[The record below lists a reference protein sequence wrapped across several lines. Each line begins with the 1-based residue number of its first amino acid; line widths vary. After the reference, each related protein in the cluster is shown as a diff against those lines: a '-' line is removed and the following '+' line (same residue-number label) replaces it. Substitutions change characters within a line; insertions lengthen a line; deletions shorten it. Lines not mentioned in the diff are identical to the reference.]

1 MFGHLHIE
9 ERGRP
14 SRVVDLIGSATIGRT
29 PDNDIVL
36 DSEGV
41 SHCHAMLLA
50 QPHGVDLVDL
60 GSTFGTYVNAIPAEP
75 DEPVRLVDGAQIRIG
90 RAALRFLAPRATM
103 ALPALDTTP
112 AAPPLEAAY
121 LNTRF
126 DWVGSDMP
134 LLVGRSAT
142 LRVWVGAPIATDE
155 RQSSRPLK
163 VAKTQLASPLALQ
176 VQVRT
181 ASRNWRIVA
190 EQPSIMAMRWGS
202 AQIAHYTLTALR
214 AERTR
219 LGVRIAH
226 GNTHQLVQHIT
237 LGIMASETSNSPV
250 QPQRILVRAVGD
262 VPAGL
267 LPLCRACFAP
277 IRAQARFCPTCGTH
291 L

>member
-155 RQSSRPLK
+155 RQSSL
-163 VAKTQLASPLALQ
+163 LAHLPYKC
-176 VQVRT
+176 RCG
-181 ASRNWRIVA
+181 R
-190 EQPSIMAMRWGS
+190 
-202 AQIAHYTLTALR
+202 LR
-214 AERTR
+214 ATGALLQSSRVSWQCV
-219 LGVRIAH
+219 GVRPKSRTIRS
-226 GNTHQLVQHIT
+226 L
-237 LGIMASETSNSPV
+237 
-250 QPQRILVRAVGD
+250 RC
-262 VPAGL
+262 VPSVPG
-267 LPLCRACFAP
+267 
-277 IRAQARFCPTCGTH
+277 
-291 L
+291 